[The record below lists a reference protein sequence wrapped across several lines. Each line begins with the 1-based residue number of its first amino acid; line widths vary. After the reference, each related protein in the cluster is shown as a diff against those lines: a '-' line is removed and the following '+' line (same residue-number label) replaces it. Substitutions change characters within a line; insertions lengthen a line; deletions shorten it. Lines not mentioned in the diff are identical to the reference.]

1 MENMDRMIYCQEQDG
16 SFVRVGEPRGCS
28 DRDNFLILYEGM
40 DWSGF
45 RTLSGCERQLPE
57 IAARGRRDHFTVVE
71 RF

>member
-1 MENMDRMIYCQEQDG
+1 MDKLIYCQKEDG
-16 SFVRVGEPRGCS
+16 SFIKVGEPRGNIDC
-28 DRDNFLILYEGM
+28 DNFLILYQGM

-57 IAARGRRDHFTVVE
+57 IATRGHNRDHFTVVE